1 VGFRC
6 SLVHGLACNGALA
19 PYVTAAARFLI
30 LTKLPSLSRVS
41 GVDRAPNR
49 RTIVS
54 TGMIPESNIERRKGR
69 RALTILL
76 GFVLLIPLAI
86 GIGSYRLLKTSSQRG
101 APALAPLEATPLV
114 QPRVAAPTTIP
125 PRADLPPLDS
135 SDAFLRKL
143 AAALSS
149 NPAWGKWL
157 LTDRLA
163 RRFVASVD
171 NVAEGRSPKPH
182 LGVLAPSGE
191 FKANERGDAATIDQA
206 SFRRYD
212 VVTGVIASLDV
223 KGSAQLYQETL
234 PLFRDAYKELG
245 YPDRN
250 FDDTLAKAIRQ
261 LLATPEPAGDVA
273 LRPAVKSWKLADPA
287 LEDLTPAQKHLLRM
301 GPENE
306 KKVKQKLR
314 ELAEALNL
322 AV

>member
-1 VGFRC
+1 
-6 SLVHGLACNGALA
+6 
-19 PYVTAAARFLI
+19 
-30 LTKLPSLSRVS
+30 
-41 GVDRAPNR
+41 
-49 RTIVS
+49 
-54 TGMIPESNIERRKGR
+54 MITESDIERRKGR
-69 RALTILL
+69 RALAILL

-86 GIGSYRLLKTSSQRG
+86 GVGSYRLLTRRSQQ
-101 APALAPLEATPLV
+101 ATPTLAPLRATPAAMR
-114 QPRVAAPTTIP
+114 PTVAAPPTMP

-135 SDAFLRKL
+135 SDALLRTL
-143 AAALSS
+143 AATLSS
-149 NPAWGKWL
+149 NPAWAKWL

-191 FKANERGDAATIDQA
+191 FKAKERRDAATIDPA
-206 SFRRYD
+206 SYRRYD
-212 VVTGVIASLDV
+212 VVADVIASLDV
-223 KGSAQLYQETL
+223 KGSARLYQETR
-234 PLFRDAYKELG
+234 PLLRDAYKQLG

-287 LEDLTPAQKHLLRM
+287 LEELAPAQKHLLRM

-306 KKVKQKLR
+306 KKIKQKLR

-322 AV
+322 SV